1 MISRP
6 SFLRVRASTFA
17 VLLLYAACNEDVVA
31 PASPPV
37 AGAPVQERFG
47 GTVEEVLPAG
57 SYTYFRLRVAEGD
70 ERWVVI
76 SGAADRDAER
86 LAVATFSHHE
96 DFVSRRLDRSFH
108 NLYFAAIDP
117 QD

>member
-1 MISRP
+1 MLSRP
-6 SFLRVRASTFA
+6 SLPRLRTTSLF
-17 VLLLYAACNEDVVA
+17 VLLVCTACNEGGA
-31 PASPPV
+31 TPGGPN
-37 AGAPVQERFG
+37 AGAPVQARFG

-76 SGAADRDAER
+76 SGHADRDAER
-86 LAVATFSHHE
+86 LVVSTFSHHE
-96 DFVSRRLDRSFH
+96 EFVSKRLDRSFH
-108 NLYFAAIDP
+108 NLYFAAIEP

>member
-1 MISRP
+1 MSARHSLSCALGIAA
-6 SFLRVRASTFA
+6 LALA
-17 VLLLYAACNEDVVA
+17 VACNEPVA
-31 PASPPV
+31 APSGPPT
-37 AGAPVQERFG
+37 AGAPVQERFD

-76 SGAADRDAER
+76 SGRADRDAER
-86 LAVATFSHHE
+86 LAVSTFAHHE
-96 DFVSRRLDRSFH
+96 DFVSKRLDRSFH
-108 NLYFAAIDP
+108 NLYFAAIEP

>member
-6 SFLRVRASTFA
+6 SFPRVRAASFA
-17 VLLLYAACNEDVVA
+17 VLLVCAACNEAVA
-31 PASPPV
+31 TPAGPPL
-37 AGAPVQERFG
+37 AGAPVQEHFD

-76 SGAADRDAER
+76 SGRTDREAKR
-86 LAVATFSHHE
+86 LAVASFSHHE
-96 DFVSRRLDRSFH
+96 DFVSKRLDRSFH
-108 NLYFAAIDP
+108 NLYFAAVDP